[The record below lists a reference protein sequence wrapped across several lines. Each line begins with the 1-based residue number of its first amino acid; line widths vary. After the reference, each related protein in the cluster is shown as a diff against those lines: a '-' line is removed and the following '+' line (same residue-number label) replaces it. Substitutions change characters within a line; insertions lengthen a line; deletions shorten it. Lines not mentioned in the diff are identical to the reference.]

1 VAGPPA
7 LPPLLHFALKACKK
21 RLRAAIVN
29 ELRGKAAFHAE
40 KSKAIHLF
48 A

>member
-1 VAGPPA
+1 
-7 LPPLLHFALKACKK
+7 LPPVLHFALKVRKN

-29 ELRGKAAFHAE
+29 KLRGEAAFHAE